1 MTTSEDH
8 TSTGD
13 REHHGTLQKQLH
25 LRSLV
30 LFGLA
35 YMTPIIVLGIF
46 GVIAERS
53 DGGSAGSYVL
63 ATVAML
69 FTALSYGLMAKHFP
83 VAGSAYTYVRRALD
97 SRLGFVVGWAILL
110 DYLFLPLVIW
120 LIGGSYLQGQFPK
133 VPFFVWIVAY
143 IVITS
148 ALNVIGLKV
157 ADRTNFV
164 LMTVQL
170 LILALF
176 VILSIAHLVSGS
188 QSLASTTPFTG
199 AGGFSALA
207 AGAAVAAYSF
217 LGFDAISTLTEE
229 SYDAERNVP
238 RAIVLVALIGGA
250 IFIVVTYFVTLVS
263 PGGIFENSESLA
275 SDIAK
280 AIGGSLFG
288 AVFLTG
294 LIVGQFASGLAA
306 QAAVARLL
314 YAMGRDRVLPERAF
328 GFVSER
334 FHTPVFNIALCGV
347 IGLAAVF
354 LDVATSTSFI
364 NFGAFTAFTLV
375 NLSVIAYYL
384 RHRGERL
391 SPWRYLLLPVIGA
404 VIDVYLLTQL
414 DSKALLLGLSWLGIG
429 IVYLLVLTR
438 GLTREPPEMTAIA
451 EAE

>member
-1 MTTSEDH
+1 MTASEDRASQTH
-8 TSTGD
+8 H
-13 REHHGTLQKQLH
+13 EHHGTLQKQLH

-46 GVIAERS
+46 GVIAELS
-53 DGGSAGSYVL
+53 DGGSAGSYLL

-83 VAGSAYTYVRRALD
+83 VAGSAYTYVRKALD

-120 LIGGSYLQGQFPK
+120 LIGGSYLQGQFPN

-143 IVITS
+143 IVLTS

-199 AGGFSALA
+199 GGGFAALA

-217 LGFDAISTLTEE
+217 LGFDAVSTLTEE
-229 SYDAERNVP
+229 TYDAERNVP
-238 RAIVLVALIGGA
+238 RAIVLVALIGGT

-263 PGGIFENSESLA
+263 PGGTFANADSLA

-280 AIGGSLFG
+280 TIGGSLFG

-294 LIVGQFASGLAA
+294 LIVGQFTSGLAA
-306 QAAVARLL
+306 QAAVSRLL
-314 YAMGRDRVLPERAF
+314 YAMGRDRVLPERVF
-328 GFVSER
+328 GWVSSDSTLR
-334 FHTPVFNIALCGV
+334 S
-347 IGLAAVF
+347 
-354 LDVATSTSFI
+354 STSRCA
-364 NFGAFTAFTLV
+364 G
-375 NLSVIAYYL
+375 
-384 RHRGERL
+384 
-391 SPWRYLLLPVIGA
+391 
-404 VIDVYLLTQL
+404 
-414 DSKALLLGLSWLGIG
+414 
-429 IVYLLVLTR
+429 
-438 GLTREPPEMTAIA
+438 
-451 EAE
+451 

>member
-1 MTTSEDH
+1 VTAD
-8 TSTGD
+8 GVAAD
-13 REHHGTLQKQLH
+13 KAHHQHRGTLQRQLH

-53 DGGSAGSYVL
+53 DGGSAGSHLL

-69 FTALSYGLMAKHFP
+69 FTALSYGLMARHFP
-83 VAGSAYTYVRRALD
+83 VAGSAYTYVRKSLD

-120 LIGGSYLQGQFPK
+120 LIGGSYLQGQFPN
-133 VPFFVWIVAY
+133 VPFVVWIVAY

-176 VILSIAHLVSGS
+176 VILSIAHLVSS
-188 QSLASTTPFTG
+188 SHSLSPTTPFTG
-199 AGGFSALA
+199 GGGFSALA

-229 SYDAERNVP
+229 SHDAERNVP
-238 RAIVLVALIGGA
+238 RAIVLVALVGGA

-263 PGGIFENSESLA
+263 PGGKFGNVDSLA

-280 AIGGSLFG
+280 TIGGTLFG
-288 AVFLTG
+288 AVFLAG
-294 LIVGQFASGLAA
+294 LIVGQFTSGLAA

-314 YAMGRDRVLPERAF
+314 YAMGRDRVLPARVF
-328 GFVSER
+328 GWVSER
-334 FHTPVFNIALCGV
+334 FRTPVFNIALCGV

-375 NLSVIAYYL
+375 NLAVIAYFL
-384 RHRGERL
+384 RHRDEHL
-391 SPWRYLLLPVIGA
+391 SPWRYILLPAVGA
-404 VIDVYLLTQL
+404 VIDVYLLTRL
-414 DSKALLLGLSWLGIG
+414 DSIALILGLSWLAIG

-438 GLTREPPEMTAIA
+438 GLTREPREMTSIT

>member
-1 MTTSEDH
+1 MTTEEN
-8 TSTGD
+8 
-13 REHHGTLQKQLH
+13 RAHHVHHATLQKQLH
-25 LRSLV
+25 LRAVL

-46 GVIAERS
+46 GVIAVKS
-53 DGGSAGSYVL
+53 NGASAGSYLL

-83 VAGSAYTYVRRALD
+83 VAGSAYTYVRKSLD

-120 LIGGSYLQGQFPK
+120 LIGGAYLQGQFPG
-133 VPFFVWIVAY
+133 VPFWVWIVAY
-143 IVITS
+143 IVLTS

-164 LMTVQL
+164 LMAVQL
-170 LILALF
+170 LILLFF
-176 VILSIAHLVSGS
+176 VILSITHLVSGS
-188 QSLASTTPFTG
+188 QSLVSVTPFVG
-199 AGGFSALA
+199 GGGFSAIA

-229 SYDAERNVP
+229 TYDAERAIP
-238 RAIVLVALIGGA
+238 KAIVRVAFIGGA

-263 PGGIFENSESLA
+263 PGGTFDNADSLA
-275 SDIAK
+275 ADIAK
-280 AIGGSLFG
+280 TIGGSLFG

-294 LIVGQFASGLAA
+294 LIVGQFTSGLAA

-314 YAMGRDRVLPERAF
+314 YAMGRDNVLPRRLF
-328 GFVSER
+328 GWVSER
-334 FHTPVFNIALCGV
+334 FHTPVFNIALAGI
-347 IGLAAVF
+347 IGLTAIF

-364 NFGAFTAFTLV
+364 NVGAFTAFTLV
-375 NLSVIAYYL
+375 NLSVIGYFL
-384 RHRGERL
+384 RHRGDRL
-391 SPWRYLLLPVIGA
+391 SPWRYILLPVIGA
-404 VIDVYLLTQL
+404 IIDIYLLTQL
-414 DSKALLLGLSWLGIG
+414 DSKALILGLSWLGIG